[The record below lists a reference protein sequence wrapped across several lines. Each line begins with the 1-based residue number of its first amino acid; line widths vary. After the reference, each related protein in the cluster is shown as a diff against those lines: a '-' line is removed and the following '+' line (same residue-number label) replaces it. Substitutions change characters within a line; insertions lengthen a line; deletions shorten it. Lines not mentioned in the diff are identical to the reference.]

1 MRTLPAAAAALC
13 LFVLVFRV
21 LVLRVRRV
29 RALVDA
35 LLELVDRA
43 SEGARPLG
51 QLAPAEQHEPD
62 DENDDELLTP
72 QSKHGRPP
80 PREGI
85 RVRREPDER
94 YARGGARG
102 ARRSARTPA
111 GGESC
116 GSGHAGAGDGGTT
129 AMPSNTSAG
138 AWSHTSARSSSPPAP
153 SSKPPTHVGPGTVA
167 A

>member
-13 LFVLVFRV
+13 LFVLVLRV
-21 LVLRVRRV
+21 LVLRVRRL

-43 SEGARPLG
+43 SEGARQLG
-51 QLAPAEQHEPD
+51 QLAPAEQYEPD

-72 QSKHGRPP
+72 QSQHGRPP

-116 GSGHAGAGDGGTT
+116 GSGHAGAR
-129 AMPSNTSAG
+129 SEE
-138 AWSHTSARSSSPPAP
+138 HTSELQSRLHLVCRLLLE
-153 SSKPPTHVGPGTVA
+153 KKKKKRRKNRTKKIKM
-167 A
+167 

>member
-13 LFVLVFRV
+13 LFVLVLRRG
-21 LVLRVRRV
+21 LVLRVRRL

-43 SEGARPLG
+43 SEGARQLG

-138 AWSHTSARSSSPPAP
+138 AWSHTSARSSSPSAP
-153 SSKPPTHVGPGTVA
+153 S
-167 A
+167 